1 MPESL
6 RVCFGASKFAEE
18 RINSARLIDIT
29 APKRMSRFSL
39 IQIAS
44 IQRIKG
50 TTTQFSVHTTFSVA
64 IKKAYL
70 GKETQSPQEYAGAAS
85 TRTFYP
91 LCSYQMQNP
100 PRKVQKPPLAAQR
113 SRRVHGVQ
121 TRRCLMALQRAGCAW
136 RLWSAGVQRRTDF
149 LTILLIEVKEA
160 ST

>member
-1 MPESL
+1 M
-6 RVCFGASKFAEE
+6 CFGASKFAEE
-18 RINSARLIDIT
+18 RINSAHLIDIT

-50 TTTQFSVHTTFSVA
+50 TTTQFTVHTTFSVA

-113 SRRVHGVQ
+113 GRRVHGVQ
-121 TRRCLMALQRAGCAW
+121 TRRCLITAARRLCLKTVVRW
-136 RLWSAGVQRRTDF
+136 RSA
-149 LTILLIEVKEA
+149 A
-160 ST
+160 H